1 MAKKSDWII
10 GGVILLFIVIFFSIF
25 ISLLFISP
33 EGDFVTSQDK
43 VACVELYGPILNS
56 KDIVG
61 QLKKYRKNK
70 SIDAVVLRIESPGG
84 TIGASQEIYEE
95 VKKIRESGK
104 IIVASMGNV
113 AASGGYYVACGADK
127 IVANPGTITGSIGVI
142 AEFFNISE
150 LVDKFGLKFEIV
162 KSGKFKDSGSPYRT
176 LTTEERKYFQELI
189 DDSFQQFVEVVHKER
204 GIDKEKLLKIADGR
218 IFTGQ
223 QAKEL
228 NLVDELGSYE
238 DAISLTI
245 KMAGISEDA
254 KIIREKRK
262 IFNIFDILFGDIEET
277 IFRLRYNMIFGYLIK

>member
-10 GGVILLFIVIFFSIF
+10 GGVILLFIIIFFLTF

-43 VACVELYGPILNS
+43 VACVELYGPIFNS
-56 KDIVG
+56 KDIVR

-84 TIGASQEIYEE
+84 AIGASQEIYDE
-95 VKKIRESGK
+95 VKKTRESGK
-104 IIVASMGNV
+104 ITIASMGNV

-142 AEFFNISE
+142 AEFFDITR
-150 LVDKFGLKFEIV
+150 LTDKLGLKFETI

-176 LTTEERKYFQELI
+176 LTSEERKYFQKLI
-189 DDSFQQFVEVVHKER
+189 DDSFQQFVDVVHKER
-204 GIDKEKLLKIADGR
+204 GIDKEELYKIADGR
-218 IFTGQ
+218 VFTGQ

-228 NLVDELGSYE
+228 NLVDELGNYE
-238 DAISLTI
+238 DAISLAI

-254 KIIREKRK
+254 KIIKEKRRK
-262 IFNIFDILFGDIEET
+262 FNIFDILFADIEEI
-277 IFRLRYNMIFGYLIK
+277 IFRLRYNMIFGYLLK

>member
-10 GGVILLFIVIFFSIF
+10 GGVILLFIAVFFSIF

-33 EGDFVTSQDK
+33 EGDFMTSQDK

-56 KDIVG
+56 KDIVR

-84 TIGASQEIYEE
+84 AIGASQEIYEE
-95 VKKIRESGK
+95 VKKVRESGK

-127 IVANPGTITGSIGVI
+127 IVANPGTVTGSIGVI

-150 LVDKFGLKFEIV
+150 LADKYGLKFETV
-162 KSGKFKDSGSPYRT
+162 KSGKFKDSGSPFRT
-176 LTTEERKYFQELI
+176 LTNEERKYFQKLI

-238 DAISLTI
+238 DAISLSI

-254 KIIREKRK
+254 RIIREKRK
-262 IFNIFDILFGDIEET
+262 TFNMFDILFGDIEET

>member
-150 LVDKFGLKFEIV
+150 LADKFGLKFEIV

-245 KMAGISEDA
+245 KMAGISENA

>member
-150 LVDKFGLKFEIV
+150 LADKFGLKFEIV

>member
-10 GGVILLFIVIFFSIF
+10 GGVILLFIAVFFSIF

-33 EGDFVTSQDK
+33 EGDFMTSQDK

-56 KDIVG
+56 NDIVR

-84 TIGASQEIYEE
+84 AIGASQEIYEE
-95 VKKIRESGK
+95 VKKVRESGK

-127 IVANPGTITGSIGVI
+127 IVANPGTVTGSIGVI

-150 LVDKFGLKFEIV
+150 LADKFGLKFETV
-162 KSGKFKDSGSPYRT
+162 KSGKFKDSGSPFRT
-176 LTTEERKYFQELI
+176 LTNEERKYFQKLI
-189 DDSFQQFVEVVHKER
+189 DDSFQQFVDVVHKER
-204 GIDKEKLLKIADGR
+204 GIDKEKLLEIADGR

-238 DAISLTI
+238 DAISLSI

-254 KIIREKRK
+254 RIIREKRK
-262 IFNIFDILFGDIEET
+262 TFNMFDILFGDIEET

>member
-10 GGVILLFIVIFFSIF
+10 GGVILLSMVILFFIF

-33 EGDFVTSQDK
+33 EGDFMTSQDK

-56 KDIVG
+56 KDIVS

-70 SIDAVVLRIESPGG
+70 SINAVVLRIESPGG

-104 IIVASMGNV
+104 IIVASLGNV

-127 IVANPGTITGSIGVI
+127 IVANPGTVTGSIGVI

-150 LVDKFGLKFEIV
+150 LADKFGLKFETV
-162 KSGKFKDSGSPYRT
+162 KSGKFKDSGSPFRT
-176 LTTEERKYFQELI
+176 LTTEERKYFQKLI
-189 DDSFQQFVEVVHKER
+189 DDSFQQFVEVVHQER
-204 GIDKEKLLKIADGR
+204 EIDKEKLLKIADGR

-254 KIIREKRK
+254 RIIREKRK

>member
-10 GGVILLFIVIFFSIF
+10 GGVILLFIAVFFSIF

-33 EGDFVTSQDK
+33 EGDFMTSQDK

-56 KDIVG
+56 KDIVR

-84 TIGASQEIYEE
+84 AIGASQEIYEE
-95 VKKIRESGK
+95 VKKVRESGK

-127 IVANPGTITGSIGVI
+127 IVANPGTVTGSIGVI

-150 LVDKFGLKFEIV
+150 LADKFGLKFETV
-162 KSGKFKDSGSPYRT
+162 KSGKFKDSGSPFRT
-176 LTTEERKYFQELI
+176 LTNEERKYFQKLI
-189 DDSFQQFVEVVHKER
+189 DDSFQQFVDVVHKER
-204 GIDKEKLLKIADGR
+204 GIDKEKLLEIADGR

-228 NLVDELGSYE
+228 NLVDKLGSYE
-238 DAISLTI
+238 DAISLSI

-254 KIIREKRK
+254 RIIREKRK
-262 IFNIFDILFGDIEET
+262 TFNMFDILFGDIEET

>member
-10 GGVILLFIVIFFSIF
+10 GGVILLFMVILFFIF

-33 EGDFVTSQDK
+33 EGDFMTSQDK

-56 KDIVG
+56 KDIVS

-104 IIVASMGNV
+104 IIVASLGNV

-127 IVANPGTITGSIGVI
+127 IVANPGTVTGSIGVI

-150 LVDKFGLKFEIV
+150 LADKFGLKFETV
-162 KSGKFKDSGSPYRT
+162 KSGKFKDSGSPFRT
-176 LTTEERKYFQELI
+176 LTTEERKYFQKLI
-189 DDSFQQFVEVVHKER
+189 DDSFQQFVEVVHQER
-204 GIDKEKLLKIADGR
+204 EIDKEKLLKIADGR

-254 KIIREKRK
+254 RIIREKRK

>member
-245 KMAGISEDA
+245 KMAGISENA

>member
-10 GGVILLFIVIFFSIF
+10 GGVILLFMVILFFIF

-33 EGDFVTSQDK
+33 EGDFMTSQDK

-56 KDIVG
+56 KDIVS

-70 SIDAVVLRIESPGG
+70 SINAVVLRIESPGG

-104 IIVASMGNV
+104 IIVASLGNV

-127 IVANPGTITGSIGVI
+127 IVANPGTVTGSIGVI

-150 LVDKFGLKFEIV
+150 LADKFGIKFETV
-162 KSGKFKDSGSPYRT
+162 KSGKFKDSGSPFRT
-176 LTTEERKYFQELI
+176 LTTEERKYFQKLI
-189 DDSFQQFVEVVHKER
+189 DDSFQQFVEVVHQER
-204 GIDKEKLLKIADGR
+204 EIDKEKLLKIADGR

-254 KIIREKRK
+254 RIIREKRK

>member
-10 GGVILLFIVIFFSIF
+10 GGVILLFMVILFFIF

-33 EGDFVTSQDK
+33 EGDFMTSQDK

-56 KDIVG
+56 KDIVS

-70 SIDAVVLRIESPGG
+70 SINAVVLRIESPGG

-104 IIVASMGNV
+104 IIVASLGNI

-127 IVANPGTITGSIGVI
+127 IVANPGTVTGSIGVI

-150 LVDKFGLKFEIV
+150 LADKFGIKFETV
-162 KSGKFKDSGSPYRT
+162 KSGKFKDSGSPFRT
-176 LTTEERKYFQELI
+176 LTTEERKYFQKLI
-189 DDSFQQFVEVVHKER
+189 DDSFQQFVEVVHQER
-204 GIDKEKLLKIADGR
+204 EIDKEKLLKIADGR

-254 KIIREKRK
+254 RIIREKRK

>member
-10 GGVILLFIVIFFSIF
+10 GGVILFFIAIFFSIF

-33 EGDFVTSQDK
+33 EGDFMTSQDK

-56 KDIVG
+56 KDIVR

-84 TIGASQEIYEE
+84 AIGASQEIYEE
-95 VKKIRESGK
+95 VKKTRESGK

-127 IVANPGTITGSIGVI
+127 IVANPGTVTGSIGVI

-150 LVDKFGLKFEIV
+150 LADKFGLKFETV
-162 KSGKFKDSGSPYRT
+162 KSGKFKDSGSPFRT
-176 LTTEERKYFQELI
+176 LTNEERKYFQKLI

-204 GIDKEKLLKIADGR
+204 EIDKEKLLKIADGR

-238 DAISLTI
+238 DAISLSI

-254 KIIREKRK
+254 RIIREKRK

>member
-10 GGVILLFIVIFFSIF
+10 GGVILLFMVIFFFIF

-33 EGDFVTSQDK
+33 EGDFMTSQDK

-56 KDIVG
+56 KDIVS

-70 SIDAVVLRIESPGG
+70 SINAVVLRIESPGG

-104 IIVASMGNV
+104 IIVASLGNI

-127 IVANPGTITGSIGVI
+127 IVANPGTVTGSIGVI

-150 LVDKFGLKFEIV
+150 LADKFGIKFETV
-162 KSGKFKDSGSPYRT
+162 KSGKFKDSGSPFRT
-176 LTTEERKYFQELI
+176 LTTEERKYFQKLI
-189 DDSFQQFVEVVHKER
+189 DDSFQQFVEVVHQER
-204 GIDKEKLLKIADGR
+204 EIDKEKLLKIADGR

-254 KIIREKRK
+254 RIIREKRK